1 MNTRIQRLMRL
12 HRLCVEAGEGGSDAG
27 GTGTA
32 DPAAGTA
39 TAPADAGTTSTLLTA
54 DADPAGD
61 AAAGGGG
68 AKPDDEAPGANAD
81 KKPEG
86 EEKKPAAGAPE
97 EYTDFTMPEGVMLD
111 SEVAAEFRTVAKEL
125 NLTQEQAQRVADLGA
140 RQAQKAA
147 GANVEV
153 IKHARAEWSASAAA
167 DKEFGGEGFK
177 ANMAYARKALDTF
190 GTPELRN
197 VLNGSGL
204 GDHPEF
210 IRFMYRAGKAISAD
224 TFVPGGA
231 AKAPKTDAEV
241 FYSSPTTQGK

>member
-12 HRLCVEAGEGGSDAG
+12 HRLCAEAGEGGSDAG

-32 DPAAGTA
+32 DAATGTA
-39 TAPADAGTTSTLLTA
+39 GAAADAGTSSTLLTA
-54 DADPAGD
+54 EADPAGE
-61 AAAGGGG
+61 AAAGADS
-68 AKPDDEAPGANAD
+68 AKKEGDPEGDAE

-86 EEKKPAAGAPE
+86 EEKKPPVGAPE
-97 EYTDFTMPEGVMLD
+97 EYADFKMPEGVAVD
-111 SEVAAEFRTVAKEL
+111 SEMADEFRTVAKEL
-125 NLTQEQAQRVADLGA
+125 NLTQEQAQRMADLGA

-153 IKHARAEWSASAAA
+153 IKQARAEWSASAAA

-210 IRFMYRAGKAISAD
+210 IRFMYRTGKAISAD

-241 FYSSPTTQGK
+241 FYSSTTQGK

>member
-1 MNTRIQRLMRL
+1 MRL
-12 HRLCVEAGEGGSDAG
+12 HRLCAEAGEGGSDAG
-27 GTGTA
+27 GTDTS
-32 DPAAGTA
+32 AAGTG
-39 TAPADAGTTSTLLTA
+39 TAGAAADAGTTSTLLTA
-54 DADPAGD
+54 AADATDAPEGGEAKPEGD
-61 AAAGGGG
+61 AGGETEG
-68 AKPDDEAPGANAD
+68 E

-86 EEKKPAAGAPE
+86 EEKKPPTGAPE
-97 EYTDFTMPEGVMLD
+97 EYADFKMPEGVALD
-111 SEVAAEFRTVAKEL
+111 GEMTGEFKTVAKEL
-125 NLTQEQAQRVADLGA
+125 NLTQDQAQRLADLGA

-147 GANVEV
+147 GANTEV
-153 IKHARAEWSASAAA
+153 IKQARAEWSAAAAA

-177 ANMAYARKALDTF
+177 GNMAYARKALDTF
-190 GTPELRN
+190 GTPELRD

-241 FYSSPTTQGK
+241 FYSPSTQGK